1 MVCESPGKGVYCAR
15 RRCITPSA
23 PYLRPKDRSLH
34 LLSPESYCHGNL
46 HDLASASH
54 ESTRLCDQSNGIP
67 SKSQDLVVATNEMAR
82 ANYFSFV
89 MLINMSPLD
98 QRLQEN
104 DASKRCFWVFAPPL
118 NPSPLLFD
126 HLQHIPPG
134 SLIPSS
140 DPDYMLNISNKGRK
154 NFSLNNVRITS
165 PNLCTAGSSIRC
177 HGIDGVLFV
186 ATDRPH
192 LPASSNSSSPA
203 VAPPLPLSDI
213 PPSFPSPAPAGAA
226 APTDQEHSP
235 KHGAAAPTDQEHSPK
250 HSGSSHL
257 ESPSPGGAAGRVT
270 TVIAYF
276 RSGLVCVVLWRKIS
290 ISRLRGCAAV
300 SSSSWCDACNQ
311 QMVGDKTVGC

>member
-1 MVCESPGKGVYCAR
+1 METFTTLLVLLMKVLVCATSP
-15 RRCITPSA
+15 T
-23 PYLRPKDRSLH
+23 
-34 LLSPESYCHGNL
+34 
-46 HDLASASH
+46 
-54 ESTRLCDQSNGIP
+54 GIP

-104 DASKRCFWVFAPPL
+104 VTFLMPKDRMLSKIRMHQNAVSGFL
-118 NPSPLLFD
+118 LRHSIPSPLLFD

-177 HGIDGVLFV
+177 HGIDGVL
-186 ATDRPH
+186 
-192 LPASSNSSSPA
+192 SSPA

-257 ESPSPGGAAGRVT
+257 ESPSPGGLLKFVAT
-270 TVIAYF
+270 SI
-276 RSGLVCVVLWRKIS
+276 LVLNVWVL
-290 ISRLRGCAAV
+290 
-300 SSSSWCDACNQ
+300 
-311 QMVGDKTVGC
+311 

>member
-1 MVCESPGKGVYCAR
+1 MKVLVCATSP
-15 RRCITPSA
+15 T
-23 PYLRPKDRSLH
+23 
-34 LLSPESYCHGNL
+34 
-46 HDLASASH
+46 
-54 ESTRLCDQSNGIP
+54 GIP

-104 DASKRCFWVFAPPL
+104 VTFLMPKDRMLSKIRMHQNAVSGFL
-118 NPSPLLFD
+118 LRHSIPSPLLFD

-192 LPASSNSSSPA
+192 LLLLLTALAA

-257 ESPSPGGAAGRVT
+257 ESPSPGGLLKFVAT
-270 TVIAYF
+270 SI
-276 RSGLVCVVLWRKIS
+276 LVLNVWVL
-290 ISRLRGCAAV
+290 
-300 SSSSWCDACNQ
+300 
-311 QMVGDKTVGC
+311 

>member
-1 MVCESPGKGVYCAR
+1 M
-15 RRCITPSA
+15 
-23 PYLRPKDRSLH
+23 PKDRMLSKIRMH
-34 LLSPESYCHGNL
+34 QNAVSGFLLRHS
-46 HDLASASH
+46 
-54 ESTRLCDQSNGIP
+54 I
-67 SKSQDLVVATNEMAR
+67 
-82 ANYFSFV
+82 
-89 MLINMSPLD
+89 
-98 QRLQEN
+98 
-104 DASKRCFWVFAPPL
+104 
-118 NPSPLLFD
+118 PSPLLFD

-192 LPASSNSSSPA
+192 LPACSNSSSPA

-235 KHGAAAPTDQEHSPK
+235 KH
-250 HSGSSHL
+250 SGSSHL
-257 ESPSPGGAAGRVT
+257 ESPSPGGLLKFVATSILV
-270 TVIAYF
+270 
-276 RSGLVCVVLWRKIS
+276 LNVCVL
-290 ISRLRGCAAV
+290 
-300 SSSSWCDACNQ
+300 
-311 QMVGDKTVGC
+311 